1 MDDIKQAKFFSIILD
16 CTPDIS
22 HTEQL
27 SVVIRV
33 VSLMEKP
40 PWLPSRTIRL
50 RRQQNSVCVLHS
62 LPCTM
67 IEKSWRG
74 ISALFLVAPNPGFSI
89 QNGETPRD
97 PQIPPQ
103 ESQRFLIMPF
113 QTLST
118 KQSEEADSGIT
129 RLTKSCC

>member
-40 PWLPSRTIRL
+40 SWLPSWTIRL
-50 RRQQNSVCVLHS
+50 RRQQNSVCVLYS
-62 LPCTM
+62 LPCAM

-89 QNGETPRD
+89 HNGELCWHQPYTKTASSSLLLTRHTSHTNG
-97 PQIPPQ
+97 
-103 ESQRFLIMPF
+103 EFAMHTRVWLL
-113 QTLST
+113 TST
-118 KQSEEADSGIT
+118 S
-129 RLTKSCC
+129 